1 MKELPQHVAVMYFIV
16 LAWRSGITPQ
26 MAVVQNALFVI
37 NCSLQFNPSKRVFY
51 VIIFLKT
58 VAYQLTNSIQ
68 KTMYN

>member
-37 NCSLQFNPSKRVFY
+37 NCSLQFNPSKRVFCY
-51 VIIFLKT
+51 NIP
-58 VAYQLTNSIQ
+58 QNSCSSVD
-68 KTMYN
+68 

>member
-1 MKELPQHVAVMYFIV
+1 VKELPQHVAVMYFIV
-16 LAWRSGITPQ
+16 FAWRSGITPQ

-37 NCSLQFNPSKRVFY
+37 NCSLQFDPSKRVFY
-51 VIIFLKT
+51 VIIT